1 MGTTYTVKAIQVP
14 AEVDDSDL
22 QPAVEQILE
31 EINRQMSTYDRHSEL
46 SRFNDNQTTD
56 WVTVSPALLTV
67 IEEALR
73 VSGLTG
79 GAFDVTV
86 GPLVNLWG
94 FGPTMTEDDIP
105 ADEEITSARARVGYR
120 HVHTQH
126 SPSALKKDRADI
138 AIDLSAIAKGYAV
151 DQVAKYLES
160 LAIANYLVEIGG
172 ELKAKGRNPQ
182 DQAWTIA
189 IEEPAPG
196 KRAIKR
202 VIQIT
207 DRGLA
212 TSGDYR
218 NFFEKD
224 GRRYSHAMDPRTGRP
239 VQHRLASV
247 TVVSET
253 AMQADAMATALLVLG
268 PEAGYALAQQE
279 ELAAFFIVINDDG
292 FAEKSTPEFK
302 HYFLQ

>member
-120 HVHTQH
+120 HIHTQH

-151 DQVAKYLES
+151 DQVAEYLES

-182 DQAWTIA
+182 DQAWKIA
-189 IEEPAPG
+189 IEEPTPG

-202 VIQIT
+202 IIQIT
-207 DRGLA
+207 EGGLA

-224 GRRYSHAMDPRTGRP
+224 GHRYSHTLDPRTGRP
-239 VQHRLASV
+239 VQHKLASV

-268 PEAGYALAQQE
+268 PEAGYALAQRE

-292 FAEKSTPEFK
+292 FAEKSTPKFK
-302 HYFLQ
+302 QYLLQ